1 MTGAKMPTNESIM
14 REASNLRMLE
24 RGQTPLLGEMNP
36 TLELTNTSESNQ
48 GQSGEYLQ
56 LSV

>member
-1 MTGAKMPTNESIM
+1 MPTNESIM

-56 LSV
+56 LSF